1 MPVVGLLDETS
12 MPYITGYRRES
23 MLQRRDRIIS
33 ETKTT
38 LAEIKD
44 RIKKLNVLD
53 NIANQVQVL
62 KTDFLKESIAM
73 ASPDHPNYVFSVDAN
88 EPERCE

>member
-38 LAEIKD
+38 LAEIKG
-44 RIKKLNVLD
+44 RIKKLDVLD
-53 NIANQVQVL
+53 NIAN
-62 KTDFLKESIAM
+62 
-73 ASPDHPNYVFSVDAN
+73 
-88 EPERCE
+88 

>member
-38 LAEIKD
+38 LAKIKD

-53 NIANQVQVL
+53 NIANQIQVL
-62 KTDFLKESIAM
+62 KTDFL
-73 ASPDHPNYVFSVDAN
+73 
-88 EPERCE
+88 